1 MNGLPD
7 DVRQFIAEN
16 ISSVAKLEVLLLL
29 RSHPAQEWSASAVAK
44 ELATSAEVMATH
56 LDEWLSRGLLDVN
69 ESTERSYRY
78 SAKTPELDRVVRD
91 LADLYQARRVTVITQ
106 IYSEPVDKVRT
117 FADAFRLRK
126 EN

>member
-7 DVRQFIAEN
+7 DVRQFITDN

-29 RSHPAQEWSASAVAK
+29 RNNPEPAWTAAAVAK
-44 ELATSAEVMATH
+44 ALATSPEVMQTH
-56 LDEWLSRGLLDVN
+56 LDEWLARGLLQVS
-69 ESTERSYRY
+69 EASERGYRY
-78 SAKTPELDRVVRD
+78 SPKSPELDRTVRD

>member
-7 DVRQFIAEN
+7 DVRQFITDN

-29 RSHPAQEWSASAVAK
+29 RSNPAQEWSAAAVAK
-44 ELATSAEVMATH
+44 ALATSAEVMETQ
-56 LDEWLSRGLLDVN
+56 LNEWQSRGLLTVN
-69 ESTERSYRY
+69 ESSERCYRY
-78 SAKTPELDRVVRD
+78 QPRTAEMERIVRD

>member
-7 DVRQFIAEN
+7 DVRHFISEN

-29 RSHPAQEWSASAVAK
+29 RAQRDKEWTAEGVAK
-44 ELATSAEVMATH
+44 ELAMSPEVMETH
-56 LDEWLSRGLLDVN
+56 LQELLARGLLTVAD
-69 ESTERSYRY
+69 TTPRSYRY
-78 SAKTPELDRVVRD
+78 GARTAELDR
-91 LADLYQARRVTVITQ
+91 LANELATIYQARRVSVITH

-126 EN
+126 ET